1 MEFNETMYMVN
12 ETDERVELCV
22 IVGVPE
28 DQNIGDVTFNLA
40 VETKNGTAST
50 SKIPE
55 LIKFWMEILHF
66 RTTASLQ
73 LSLLPSLPMVTT
85 DVQHT
90 HTPAHT
96 YTKQYTVGS
105 GTIGSGMMDS
115 GYGAEYDYMSVM
127 TTLATFTM
135 EQPTQCFNVTI
146 IDDSE
151 VETTEHFFV
160 RLNLTSVTTIDSN
173 RITVAPEQTT
183 VNIMDNDGCKLW
195 QDYL

>member
-1 MEFNETMYMVN
+1 MCNTHP
-12 ETDERVELCV
+12 C
-22 IVGVPE
+22 
-28 DQNIGDVTFNLA
+28 
-40 VETKNGTAST
+40 
-50 SKIPE
+50 
-55 LIKFWMEILHF
+55 
-66 RTTASLQ
+66 
-73 LSLLPSLPMVTT
+73 
-85 DVQHT
+85 HT
-90 HTPAHT
+90 HLPA
-96 YTKQYTVGS
+96 QYTVGS
-105 GTIGSGMMDS
+105 GIGSGMMGS
-115 GYGAEYDYMSVM
+115 GMIGSGAEYDYMSVM